1 MSGSESP
8 WRTILTA
15 FGLSLLTTAVCLAVY
30 FYFIADYPPAFF
42 PEDHTAA
49 IAAAAKKHGLPEA
62 LVRAVV
68 RKESGFRSRTVGK
81 KGEIGLMQLLPQGA
95 AGEWARVHK
104 RPVPSRRE
112 LFHPERNLDIGCWYL
127 SVTLNRWRRYRHGTE
142 LALADYNAGIRHAR
156 RWAPKNLSGDVVSRI
171 DWPGTRQYVTDI
183 MKFRD
188 QERKFL
194 AKKTLP

>member
-1 MSGSESP
+1 MSP
-8 WRTILTA
+8 WRTLLSA

-30 FYFIADYPPAFF
+30 CYCIADFPPEFF

-49 IAAAAKKHGLPEA
+49 IAAAAKKHGLPED

-68 RKESGFRSRTVGK
+68 RKESRFRSRTVGK
-81 KGEIGLMQLLPQGA
+81 KGEIGLMQVLPRGA
-95 AGEWARVHK
+95 VDEWARVHK
-104 RPVPSRRE
+104 RPAPSRRE
-112 LFHPERNLDIGCWYL
+112 LFMPEVNLDIGCWYL
-127 SVTLNRWRRYRHGTE
+127 AVTIDRWRRYRHGVE

-156 RWAPKNLSGDVVSRI
+156 RWAPKDLAGDVVSRI

-183 MKFRD
+183 MKFRA

-194 AKKTLP
+194 EKRALP